1 MAGATFEERERNRH
15 HHHAEP
21 QQVEIYELMLMLAR
35 MMHEQLQLSR
45 QIVHLLTPPPES
57 LAYFV
62 ICPKGGTM
70 TPTQQALPALTAGS
84 TLQLVATGYDKNGN
98 VDAVPADNALAWGVS
113 DSALAS
119 IDTTGKLTVLGTA
132 AAGSKLSVTVG
143 LAKPLADGTAP
154 VGAADQP
161 IVPGE
166 IASFIIAAA

>member
-1 MAGATFEERERNRH
+1 MNSTFEERAHGSH
-15 HHHAEP
+15 HTKGE
-21 QQVEIYELMLMLAR
+21 EKFEYLELLLVLVRQSTAQLA
-35 MMHEQLQLSR
+35 LLR
-45 QIVHLLTPPPES
+45 QIVHLLTPPQAS

-62 ICPKGGTM
+62 ISPKGGTM
-70 TPTQQALPALTAGS
+70 IPVQQALPALTAGS
-84 TLQLVATGYDKNGN
+84 TLQLVATGYDKDGN
-98 VDAVPADNALAWGVS
+98 VDAVPADNSLAWGVS
-113 DSALAS
+113 DSTLAT